1 MIKYFE
7 MASGERVRIV
17 ADLHDLPSEGE
28 QELIVER
35 SALVKSFVNGIPV
48 SVITRKEK
56 EKKLERA
63 AVTLLTDPKDK
74 VQTGEN
80 VGIPTRLDGST
91 VTDTNLK
98 TKYEEEKRLDLQRK
112 LMEAL
117 QSVPTL
123 QQGEL
128 RTQLLTNWSTKIEE
142 ALYKEKKGLNKE
154 YYTFFRSLLVN
165 LKKLQNHYLHNLIRS
180 GDVEHLVKLQES
192 ELVDS
197 KLVQMMKDKER
208 EEFAKRILADD
219 DIVYKKTHKGI
230 VFVEKS

>member
-208 EEFAKRILADD
+208 EEFAKRMITDD
-219 DIVYKKTHKGI
+219 DIFYKKTHKGI